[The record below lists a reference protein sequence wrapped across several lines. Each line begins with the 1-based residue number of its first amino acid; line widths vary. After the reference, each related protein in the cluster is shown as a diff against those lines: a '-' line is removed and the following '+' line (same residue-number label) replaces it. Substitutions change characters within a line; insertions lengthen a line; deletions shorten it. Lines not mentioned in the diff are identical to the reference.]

1 MWAVPCFFMITG
13 ALLLGKP
20 IEYPVIIKKYILR
33 VFYALVLFGFPFG
46 LVKVFLESK
55 VISLGMILNAFKLI
69 IEGKS
74 STPLWYLYTLIGL
87 YFCLP
92 VLNKITEFPD
102 KTWKGF
108 LLSLFLFDFIIPFI
122 SNVTG
127 TEIEFHIPITYPF
140 FYVLMG
146 YYMKNRKVIVFENTV
161 VRILGFTVVPL
172 IIILS
177 CIFDVCP
184 ADIIAY
190 DSPVIALY
198 SAVIFSLFAT
208 VKKNKLNGRIWFI
221 DRLCFGVYL
230 IHPVIIQLL
239 FRFLKLTP
247 VRYSHYIGATVIIY
261 CGILIA
267 SFLGSYILGLIRP
280 LKKNVL

>member
-55 VISLGMILNAFKLI
+55 VISMEMILNAFRLI

-92 VLNKITEFPD
+92 VLNKITELPD

-108 LLSLFLFDFIIPFI
+108 LLSLFSFDFIIPFI

-127 TEIEFHIPITYPF
+127 TEIAFHIPITYPF

-146 YYMKNRKVIVFENTV
+146 YYLKNKKINLFENAA
-161 VRILGFTVVPL
+161 VRILGIIAIPL
-172 IIILS
+172 IIVLT
-177 CIFDVCP
+177 CIFDICSAEIV
-184 ADIIAY
+184 AY

-198 SAVIFSLFAT
+198 SVVVFSLF
-208 VKKNKLNGRIWFI
+208 VSQKKDRLKDWIWNI
-221 DRLCFGVYL
+221 DRHCFGVYL
-230 IHPVIIQLL
+230 IHMVIIQFL

-247 VRYSHYIGATVIIY
+247 VRYNHYIGATIIIY
-261 CGILIA
+261 CGILIG